1 MSRRLQVVYEPKGR
15 AAEYAP
21 LAANLYD
28 GCPHA
33 CSYCYVPGILRR
45 HRLDF
50 HEAAMPRR
58 DVLAK
63 LQADCR
69 KLAAAA
75 DSREILLCF
84 TCDPYPFGWPTT
96 TTRQVLDI
104 IGSAGLRATVLTKNG
119 PAAVRDFDL
128 LSKYGFRFGTSL
140 SFLDDAACW
149 EWEPNAARFSARIET
164 LRLAGERGIPTWI
177 SVEPVIDPDQ
187 CIALFN
193 HLRGHG
199 HEWKVG
205 KWNHDSRAAA
215 LDWKDFLAR
224 ARAALEGER
233 VTFKHDLLNAAG
245 ETP

>member
-69 KLAAAA
+69 KLAVA
-75 DSREILLCF
+75 I
-84 TCDPYPFGWPTT
+84 
-96 TTRQVLDI
+96 
-104 IGSAGLRATVLTKNG
+104 
-119 PAAVRDFDL
+119 
-128 LSKYGFRFGTSL
+128 
-140 SFLDDAACW
+140 
-149 EWEPNAARFSARIET
+149 
-164 LRLAGERGIPTWI
+164 
-177 SVEPVIDPDQ
+177 
-187 CIALFN
+187 
-193 HLRGHG
+193 
-199 HEWKVG
+199 
-205 KWNHDSRAAA
+205 
-215 LDWKDFLAR
+215 DWKDFLAR
-224 ARAALEGER
+224 ARAALENER
-233 VTFKHDLLNAAG
+233 VTFKHDLLKAAG